1 MTKGAIQAA
10 SQAKKEQIIHVGQN
24 CMKVTKADRNRMQ
37 RKEEEEMEKQLK
49 LNAEAA
55 VKNVNYYMDVDLA
68 FHTNTTHSW
77 GIHGNDI
84 KKTQTKEEPGKV
96 SPKRKKRR
104 RLTPFSLQ

>member
-1 MTKGAIQAA
+1 
-10 SQAKKEQIIHVGQN
+10 
-24 CMKVTKADRNRMQ
+24 MKSDRNRMQ
-37 RKEEEEMEKQLK
+37 KEEEEMEKQLK

-55 VKNVNYYMDVDLA
+55 VKNVNYMDVDLA
-68 FHTNTTHSW
+68 FHTNTRHSW

-96 SPKRKKRR
+96 SHKRKKRR